1 MPADSDDVQA
11 VEAGSKPI
19 ALVRASVE
27 SVLPRIEV
35 MTHLAVLVDG
45 RVTMVSP
52 YSQRI
57 YYRPE
62 TESAALADLLV
73 RPAPEVGEAPPP
85 SRPAEWHRRVGL
97 LLGYSAED
105 IDAFLLR
112 QS

>member
-73 RPAPEVGEAPPP
+73 RPAPRELCRAAPVHWPG
-85 SRPAEWHRRVGL
+85 RVHCG
-97 LLGYSAED
+97 
-105 IDAFLLR
+105 
-112 QS
+112 QP